1 MKKLTLSPCTN
12 ICKIDKRTGLCIG
25 CKRNESEIFNWINFS
40 EKQKKI
46 ILSNIKDRIKAH
58 NKT

>member
-1 MKKLTLSPCTN
+1 MKKLVSSPCTN
-12 ICKIDKRTGLCIG
+12 ICKIDKITGLCIG
-25 CKRNESEIFNWINFS
+25 CNRNESEIFDWINFS
-40 EKQKKI
+40 EKQKKN